1 MATTT
6 PFVSE
11 EPADEPPFEHALS
24 TPPNERAAALAPAI
38 FKNSLREKAM
48 LLSSNS

>member
-11 EPADEPPFEHALS
+11 ESADEPPFEHALNA
-24 TPPNERAAALAPAI
+24 PPNERTAALAPAI
-38 FKNSLREKAM
+38 SKNSLREKTM
-48 LLSSNS
+48 LLSSDS